1 MVNTHIERKVDVK
14 KHVLALIITALIF
27 TVGILIGSGLS
38 EERIK
43 FMTENIEEQRI
54 EYESLQ
60 MQLLYLT
67 GQEEKNCEVLLKSL
81 ERNIYDLENSRV
93 KLENYIAGDEDAS
106 FSLVKR
112 DYMLTEIR
120 YWLLAKEVEEVC
132 PNDAVNVLFFYEM
145 DEVCGDCSA
154 QGYILTYLKDI
165 FGENFLVFSLDV
177 GFDEPMIQILKE
189 GYGVDE
195 LPAIVF
201 GNEVF
206 NGLVE
211 KEELIQEFCDKH
223 QDSSN
228 YGVCE
233 EY

>member
-1 MVNTHIERKVDVK
+1 MVTHIERKVDVK
-14 KHVLALIITALIF
+14 KHLFALVITALIF
-27 TVGILIGSGLS
+27 TVGILIGLGLS
-38 EERIK
+38 EERIN
-43 FMTENIEEQRI
+43 FMSESIGEQQI

-93 KLENYIAGDEDAS
+93 KLENYIAGDESES
-106 FSLVKR
+106 FDLVKR

-120 YWLLAKEVEEVC
+120 YWLLANEVEEVC
-132 PNDAVNVLFFYEM
+132 ASDAVNVLFFYEK
-145 DEVCGDCSA
+145 DEVCGDCST
-154 QGYILTYLKDI
+154 QGYILTYLKDRL
-165 FGENFLVFSLDV
+165 GENFLVFSLDV

-189 GYGVDE
+189 GYGVEE
-195 LPAIVF
+195 LPAVVF
-201 GNEVF
+201 DNVTF
-206 NGLVE
+206 NGLAE
-211 KEELIQEFCDKH
+211 KEELFKEFCDKH
-223 QDSSN
+223 RDSDN